1 MLLKL
6 PGEGLAG
13 ERSFRIHPGVL
24 DREVHEAGAKARI
37 VLGGGNVI
45 RDMSAVSEG
54 IGCAQADSI
63 CVLASI
69 RNGMARQDA
78 LERRGLLVRLQSAPE
93 ITRAAPSPTSA
104 GSPPEG
110 DPSPREGGGA

>member
-45 RDMSAVSEG
+45 RDMSAVSEAMG
-54 IGCAQADSI
+54 
-63 CVLASI
+63 
-69 RNGMARQDA
+69 
-78 LERRGLLVRLQSAPE
+78 
-93 ITRAAPSPTSA
+93 
-104 GSPPEG
+104 
-110 DPSPREGGGA
+110 